1 MATPD
6 ENKAIYSRF
15 IEEVWNRGNVDLCDE
30 LFTPDATSP
39 SAPQLPPGPEG
50 VKAVVR
56 MFRTAFPDFYM
67 TIEDILA
74 EDDLVVARFVEGGTH
89 QGEFM
94 GIPATGRRTEF
105 TEIAI
110 VRLRDG
116 RLVETRWEVD
126 MLGLLQQLGAV
137 PRPGG

>member
-1 MATPD
+1 MATTE
-6 ENKAIYSRF
+6 ENKAIYRRF

-30 LFTPDATSP
+30 LFAPDATSP

-56 MFRTAFPDFYM
+56 MFLTAFPDFYM

-74 EDDLVVARFVEGGTH
+74 EGDTVVARFVEGGTH

-94 GIPATGRRTEF
+94 GIPPTGRRLEF
-105 TEIAI
+105 TEIAL

-116 RLVETRWEVD
+116 RLIETRWEVD
-126 MLGLLQQLGAV
+126 MLGMLQQLGAV
-137 PRPGG
+137 PRPG